1 MKQTCVDKINF
12 GDLLSEDPKV
22 KYGCTKNL
30 LAIAK
35 DSPDELYP
43 HIDYFV
49 KLLDNENQILKWTAI
64 DIIGHLSKVDKEKR
78 VDQLMDKLFGLLN
91 AGKLITANHAI
102 AALANVA
109 LAKPEYKRKIT
120 DGLLKIEHYTYD
132 TDECR
137 DIALGKVI
145 MAINSYFNQ
154 LKDKKAV
161 IEFVER
167 QTRNK
172 RNATKK
178 KAEQFL
184 KNLTTRP
191 LRQ

>member
-120 DGLLKIEHYTYD
+120 DELLKIEHYTYD